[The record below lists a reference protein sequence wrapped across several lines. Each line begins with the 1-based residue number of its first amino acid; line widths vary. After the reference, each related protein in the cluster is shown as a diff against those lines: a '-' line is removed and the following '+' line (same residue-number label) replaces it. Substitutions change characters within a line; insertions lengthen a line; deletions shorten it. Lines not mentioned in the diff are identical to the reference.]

1 MFERIVAAITRA
13 ALWIATLACF
23 AGFALVCYAVIMR
36 EVFRSPL
43 SWDDEVG
50 GWLMLATV
58 MFAAAAAQKSGEH
71 VAVDSLLDRAGPRVR
86 RVVIGIG
93 LVLVAAAAV
102 IMTYE
107 GWATAAFSRSI
118 PMLSDIGLPL
128 WWFQALVPLGFVLL
142 LLVVVVQLIRLARGL
157 PVFDEPRDEGDS
169 VPRIKAGPLE

>member
-43 SWDDEVG
+43 SWDNEVG
-50 GWLMLATV
+50 GWFMLATV
-58 MFAAAAAQKSGEH
+58 VFAAAAAQRSGEH
-71 VAVDSLLDRAGPRVR
+71 VAVDSLLDKAGPRLR
-86 RVVIGIG
+86 RAVIAIG

-102 IMTYE
+102 IMIYE
-107 GWATAAFSRSI
+107 GWTTAAFSRSVPI
-118 PMLSDIGLPL
+118 IADIGLPL
-128 WWFQALVPLGFVLL
+128 WWFQALVPLGFALL
-142 LLVVVVQLIRLARGL
+142 LLVVVVQLMRLARDL
-157 PVFDEPRDEGDS
+157 PVFDEPRDEGDP